1 MKLISTSEKKNHY
14 LIIAEIGQ
22 DLGNQLH
29 CTNIFDELTVAQLFV
44 IHYLLRKPE
53 FHNRADKS
61 GPVGTIQSHTNPIHS
76 LTLNPS

>member
-1 MKLISTSEKKNHY
+1 MKSVKTQGTDSIVPTFLDK
-14 LIIAEIGQ
+14 
-22 DLGNQLH
+22 
-29 CTNIFDELTVAQLFV
+29 LTVAQLFV

-53 FHNRADKS
+53 FHNQADKS